1 MPSLAF
7 GNLLMGSVR
16 MAARYAALMLAAC
29 VLIIAVFPGHQAKAK
44 GKSLKDQLKAAL
56 VGQVV
61 TSRILI
67 GNRARPR
74 DVTRQGLTIDFPVHT
89 LVDADTGEI
98 AYRVEDPLWLEWA
111 KVDPSEML
119 RSFDPGTSFRISSVH
134 LKDNRL
140 EVKLKQLGGKSAEV
154 KLMMGKG
161 WQSRYGPA
169 AVEASL
175 ARVFAFGQPSQQPT
189 MAQQA
194 QPPVKPDVPVSGEAP
209 PATPDATVQ
218 GESQS
223 PGGTGQVSL
232 PANSTAR
239 PEQPE
244 PAIHP
249 VMRSAYVDCYG
260 LKQVHLFPTPQAS
273 SPIAELDCGEKVAAM
288 GEQNA
293 RVKVRTGQGV
303 EGYVSNLFLAYGE
316 PPVPDRATGE
326 QPTVPEGQN
335 DTPAAATATSA
346 DGSAAQGPPA
356 QETDQQ
362 PSGDEATAGQDGLAT
377 GSSGWSGFWPLLV
390 AGCFGLL
397 LVGLALRTGRKHDE
411 QQRMYD
417 EQREAERRKQKRKE
431 ERMGN
436 QARKASASARRSYGH
451 IAARFADLARTCG
464 PQIAEMAR
472 ATMAVGRV
480 DFSGKGPADFLF
492 FDAVRI
498 LSTVSKTKEKVPAR
512 LSGLYRAIHRKLKPR
527 SFPEW
532 EIDTILDNARRESFE
547 VDLPFTVTLLTGYDQ
562 VQGTRLAEKAAEA
575 YWALVCAACEIMDSK
590 SGVATKIVHDRY
602 LEFFRPYLPAG
613 GDGRASSEGQN
624 HQTAGP
630 DNGTSGFGE
639 CLQCTKSYEALD
651 VEPSASREEIKTAY
665 RDLAK
670 IFHSDRLQGS
680 EERVRQKA
688 EEKLKEINLAYEH
701 ISSHWKSQE
710 G

>member
-1 MPSLAF
+1 MPFLAF
-7 GNLLMGSVR
+7 GNLLMGAVR
-16 MAARYAALMLAAC
+16 MAARYAAAMLAAC
-29 VLIIAVFPGHQAKAK
+29 VLIMAVFPGHQAMAK

-61 TSRILI
+61 TSRILL

-74 DVTRQGLTIDFPVHT
+74 DVARQGLTIDFPVHT
-89 LVDADTGEI
+89 LVDAETGEI

-140 EVKLKQLGGKSAEV
+140 EIKLKQLGGKSAEV
-154 KLMMGKG
+154 KLLMGKG
-161 WQSRYGPA
+161 WQSRYGAA

-194 QPPVKPDVPVSGEAP
+194 QPPVKSDVPVSGEAP
-209 PATPDATVQ
+209 PATPGVPVQ

-232 PANSTAR
+232 PADSEAR
-239 PEQPE
+239 PERPE
-244 PAIHP
+244 PANQP
-249 VMRSAYVDCYG
+249 VMRPAYVDCYG

-288 GEQNA
+288 GEQNG
-293 RVKVRTGQGV
+293 RVRVRTGQGV

-362 PSGDEATAGQDGLAT
+362 PSGDEATAGQDGIAT
-377 GSSGWSGFWPLLV
+377 GSSGWSGLWPLLV

-397 LVGLALRTGRKHDE
+397 LVGLALRTSRKHDE

-431 ERMGN
+431 DRVEDQTGN
-436 QARKASASARRSYGH
+436 ASASANCSYVNV
-451 IAARFADLARTCG
+451 AAQFKDLAKTCG

-472 ATMAVGRV
+472 AKTAVGGV
-480 DFSGKGPADFLF
+480 DFKGKGPEDFLF
-492 FDAVRI
+492 FDAVI
-498 LSTVSKTKEKVPAR
+498 VLSTVSKTKETVPDELTGLCWELHDR
-512 LSGLYRAIHRKLKPR
+512 LNPR
-527 SFPEW
+527 FFTW
-532 EIDTILDNARRESFE
+532 WALDDARRESFKIN
-547 VDLPFTVTLLTGYDQ
+547 LPFTVTLLTGYDQ
-562 VQGTRLAEKAAEA
+562 VQGTRLAERAAEA

-590 SGVATKIVHDRY
+590 SGVATKIVRDRY

-613 GDGRASSEGQN
+613 GDGRASSEEQN

>member
-16 MAARYAALMLAAC
+16 MAARYAALMLVAC

-140 EVKLKQLGGKSAEV
+140 EIKLKELGGRSAEV

-161 WQSRYGPA
+161 WQSRYDAA

-175 ARVFAFGQPSQQPT
+175 ARVFAFGQPGQQPT

-194 QPPVKPDVPVSGEAP
+194 QPPAKPDVPVSGGTPPTTAGAPEQSEAQP
-209 PATPDATVQ
+209 LSGDARVSVPADSAT
-218 GESQS
+218 
-223 PGGTGQVSL
+223 
-232 PANSTAR
+232 R

-249 VMRSAYVDCYG
+249 VMRSANVDCYG

-288 GEQNA
+288 GEQKG
-293 RVKVRTGQGV
+293 RVRVHTGQNL
-303 EGYVSNLFLAYGE
+303 EGYVSNLFLVYEG

-346 DGSAAQGPPA
+346 GGSAAQGPPA

-362 PSGDEATAGQDGLAT
+362 PSGDEAPAGQDGIAT

-411 QQRMYD
+411 QQRIYD

-431 ERMGN
+431 ARMKN
-436 QARKASASARRSYGH
+436 QTGEAPASARRSYGNVV
-451 IAARFADLARTCG
+451 ARFKELAKTCG

-472 ATMAVGRV
+472 ATMAVGGV
-480 DFSGKGPADFLF
+480 DFNGKGPADFIF

-498 LSTVSKTKEKVPAR
+498 LSTVSKTRERVPAR
-512 LSGLYRAIHRKLKPR
+512 LAGLCRAIHGKLDPE
-527 SFPEW
+527 SFPAW
-532 EIDTILDNARRESFE
+532 KVDTIFENTRSQSFE

-562 VQGTRLAEKAAEA
+562 MQGTRLAERAADD

-590 SGVATKIVHDRY
+590 RGVATKIVQDRY
-602 LEFFRPYLPAG
+602 LQFFRPYLSASG
-613 GDGRASSEGQN
+613 EGETSSEGPSRPA
-624 HQTAGP
+624 TGP
-630 DNGTSGFGE
+630 DNGSSGFGE
-639 CLQCTKSYEALD
+639 CPECTKSYEALD
-651 VEPSASREEIKTAY
+651 VRPGATREEIKTAY

-670 IFHSDRLQGS
+670 IFHSDRLQGA
-680 EERVRQKA
+680 EERVQRKA
-688 EEKLKEINLAYEH
+688 EERLKEINLAYGH
-701 ISSHWKSQE
+701 IASHWTSQE
-710 G
+710 E